1 MPKRNTPTKTLTIH
15 IPDSEDYREWK
26 RLATKLCRD
35 AWEAAH
41 PKQKRGRPSYEQLV
55 FAACRETLLK
65 ADKDG
70 MKYSQNYLIE
80 YFADVHPTTKDL
92 HKDTIKGHVMSFF
105 KTRPSR
111 LWPQHKLKM
120 NPGLAEESDKYNQ
133 CFLKIQR
140 EIYLPWLT
148 QQFQMMMARKK
159 ISSLNEFCELEQQG
173 KVVLPLTI
181 RKKMDQALRHL
192 LKKPS

>member
-1 MPKRNTPTKTLTIH
+1 MPKRKTPTKTLTIH
-15 IPDSEDYREWK
+15 IPDSEDYREWS
-26 RLATKLCRD
+26 RLATQLCRN

-65 ADKDG
+65 ADKDE

-80 YFADVHPTTKDL
+80 HLANVHPKTKDL
-92 HKDTIKGHVMSFF
+92 HQDTIKGHVMAFF
-105 KTRPSR
+105 KTWPSS

-120 NPGLAEESDKYNQ
+120 NPGLAEKSDKYNQ
-133 CFLKIQR
+133 CFLKIQI
-140 EIYLPWLT
+140 EIYWPWLT
-148 QQFQMMMARKK
+148 QQFRKMMARKE
-159 ISSLNEFCELEQQG
+159 ISSFNEFCELEQQG
-173 KVVLPLTI
+173 KVVLPVTI
-181 RKKMDQALRHL
+181 RKKMDQTLQLL